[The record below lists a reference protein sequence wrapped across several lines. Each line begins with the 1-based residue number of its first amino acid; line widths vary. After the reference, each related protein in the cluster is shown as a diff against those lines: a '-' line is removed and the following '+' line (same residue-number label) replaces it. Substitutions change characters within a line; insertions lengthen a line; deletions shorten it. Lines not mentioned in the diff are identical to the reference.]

1 MGSRHT
7 EDKTVSLRIPIN
19 EDIRARFKSRC
30 AIEKTPMAD
39 KVVQLIQEWLEEE
52 GEAMPAP

>member
-1 MGSRHT
+1 MA